1 MSQIVEIVTDGKE
14 ILIGHV
20 CDFCGNEFPVNSHLW
35 YGSFD
40 NREACYDCRV
50 ADMGDDS
57 HIENHVSANCKVGVK

>member
-1 MSQIVEIVTDGKE
+1 MSQIVEIITDDKE

-40 NREACYDCRV
+40 NREACHDCWEGR
-50 ADMGDDS
+50 
-57 HIENHVSANCKVGVK
+57 